1 MATIKEENQAAG
13 GAVQEKK
20 AGAKTAS
27 KTTAARATARPAA
40 ARATKTAAG
49 PRAKAPKPAAGTAA
63 KPTAKTAAKPAAKT
77 VRKSAPGAARAKSAA
92 SNKNLVIVESPAKAK
107 TIEKFLGGGYTVR
120 ASGGHLCDLP
130 KSKFGVDVTNNFEP
144 SYTTIRGKAQLIRE
158 LKMEAQSA
166 KTTFLATD
174 PDREGEA
181 ISWHIAN
188 LLNIGLDK
196 KCRIEFNEIT
206 KDAVTAAIKSPREID
221 VARVD
226 AQQAR
231 RVLDRIVGYKL
242 SPLLWR
248 KVKKGLS
255 AGRVQSVAVKIIC
268 DREQEIRDFV
278 PEEFWTITAHLL
290 YNEKGRIR
298 DIEAKFYGAD
308 GKKLELENE
317 QQAMQIVERV
327 AHKDFLVES
336 LKRTTKSKRA
346 LPPFTTSTLQQD
358 ASRKL
363 NFTAKKT
370 MMLAQML
377 YEGVA
382 GAGGLITYMRTDS
395 MRISAEAQAAAAD
408 HIRLTYGSEYAPEK
422 PNVYMTRHKSQD
434 AHEAIR
440 PTYVANDPQKM
451 KALLTQDQFR
461 LYKLV
466 YDRFVASQMVPAQIE
481 TLSYNIVSNGC
492 LFKASGSRIL
502 FKGHLIAYDSVAEDE
517 KEPMLPEMNE
527 GEKLDLKE
535 ILPKQN
541 FTQPPPRY
549 NEASLI
555 KYLEEKGIG
564 RPSTYAPI
572 ISTIQERGYVRKDV
586 KAFVPTE
593 LGEIVTGM
601 MAKNFPDIVDI
612 EFTAGMENKLDNI
625 EKHGVEWRRV
635 IEDFY
640 GPFEEELSEADEKIE
655 RVVIPPKV
663 SDVKCDKCGALM
675 VYKEGRF
682 GEFLACPNFPA
693 CRSTKPVVK
702 KADAKCPKCG
712 ADIVIKR
719 SKSKKEFFGCARYP
733 ECDFVSW
740 GKPLEEKCEVC
751 GSYMVET
758 SMRGGRKYKKCS
770 NENCETN
777 KKRKAKSE

>member
-1 MATIKEENQAAG
+1 MATIKEDNPAAG
-13 GAVQEKK
+13 GAEQKNT
-20 AGAKTAS
+20 GAI
-27 KTTAARATARPAA
+27 TTAKRAAATAARPAA
-40 ARATKTAAG
+40 R
-49 PRAKAPKPAAGTAA
+49 GT
-63 KPTAKTAAKPAAKT
+63 AKPAAKAGT
-77 VRKSAPGAARAKSAA
+77 RTAAKAAPRRAAASAA
-92 SNKNLVIVESPAKAK
+92 KPRTAAKPGVATARRTAPARSAAANKNLVIVESPAKAK
-107 TIEKFLGGGYTVR
+107 TIEKFLGSSYTVR

-130 KSKFGVDVTNNFEP
+130 KSKIGVDVQNHFEP
-144 SYTTIRGKAQLIRE
+144 SYTTIRGKAKLIRE
-158 LKMEAQSA
+158 LKMDAMSA

-188 LLNIGLDK
+188 LLNISLDK

-206 KDAVTAAIKSPREID
+206 KDAVTAAIKNPREID
-221 VARVD
+221 IARVD

-231 RVLDRIVGYKL
+231 RVLDRLVGYKL

-278 PEEFWTITAHLL
+278 PEEYWTITVNLL

-298 DIEAKFYGAD
+298 EIEAKFHGVD
-308 GKKLELENE
+308 GKKTELKNE
-317 QQAMQIVERV
+317 RDAMEIVERV
-327 AHKDFLVES
+327 AHRDFIIES

-408 HIRLTYGSEYAPEK
+408 HIRSVYGPEYAPEK

-440 PTYVANDPQKM
+440 PTYVANEPQKM
-451 KALLTQDQFR
+451 KSFLTQDQFR
-461 LYKLV
+461 LYKLI
-466 YDRFVASQMVPAQIE
+466 YDRFLASQMVPAQIE

-502 FKGHLIAYDSVAEDE
+502 FKGHLTVYDSISEDE
-517 KEPMLPEMNE
+517 KEPMLPEMGE
-527 GEKLDLKE
+527 GEILDLKE

-612 EFTAGMENKLDNI
+612 AFTAGMENKLDNI
-625 EKHGVEWRRV
+625 EKNGVEWRRV

-640 GPFEEELSEADEKIE
+640 GPFEEELSVADERIE

-719 SKSKKEFFGCARYP
+719 SKNKKEFYGCARYP

-740 GKPLEEKCEVC
+740 GKPLEEKCEKC
-751 GSYMVET
+751 GSYMVEST
-758 SMRGGRKYKKCS
+758 IRGGRKYKKCS

-777 KKRKAKSE
+777 KKRKTKSE